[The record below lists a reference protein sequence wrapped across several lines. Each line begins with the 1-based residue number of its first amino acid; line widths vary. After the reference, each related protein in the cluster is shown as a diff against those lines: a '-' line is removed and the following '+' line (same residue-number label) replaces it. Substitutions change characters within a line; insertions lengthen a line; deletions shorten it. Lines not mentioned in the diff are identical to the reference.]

1 MSRRRNVPQVAL
13 AGATL
18 VAATVVA
25 CGPTPMASEDHD
37 PVGSA
42 LASEVRGQSDPSAQ
56 LSASVNRDLAAVR
69 RATARLQDTANARA
83 AGYEVLVTHPE
94 TGAECLSH
102 GTHGG
107 MGYHF
112 LNPALVNDE
121 VVVDQPEVILYEK
134 GPNGEFRLVA
144 VEYIIPFSIR
154 GPDEPPPVLF
164 GREFVHNNTFNLW
177 MLHAWVWK
185 NNPSGMFADWNP
197 SVSCD

>member
-1 MSRRRNVPQVAL
+1 MLRTVNLRQAGL
-13 AGATL
+13 AGACL
-18 VAATVVA
+18 AAAAVVA

-37 PVGSA
+37 ALGSA
-42 LASEVRGQSDPSAQ
+42 FASESRAQSDRSAQ
-56 LSASVNRDLAAVR
+56 TPASVNRDLAALR
-69 RATARLQDTANARA
+69 RATAQLRDTASARA

-102 GTHGG
+102 DTHGA

-134 GPNGEFRLVA
+134 GPNGKLRIVA

-164 GREFVHNNTFNLW
+164 GREFVHNNTFDLW

-185 NNPSGMFADWNP
+185 NNPSGIFADWNP
-197 SVSCD
+197 NVSCD